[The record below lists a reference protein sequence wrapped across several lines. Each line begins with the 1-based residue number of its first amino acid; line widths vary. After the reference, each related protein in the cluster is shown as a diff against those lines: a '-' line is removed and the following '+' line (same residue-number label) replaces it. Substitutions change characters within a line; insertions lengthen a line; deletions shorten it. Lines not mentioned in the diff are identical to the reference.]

1 MRKQHEQSS
10 LSSAQLPARTK
21 SSAGWNTDGLAVQ
34 ALKDW
39 QASWAQ
45 NAEQCRKENRPEDAE
60 FGYKISRLA
69 GILAEMV
76 NAEAR
81 FNERQQFWVSEML
94 TALPGEV
101 TAQDALWGNK
111 AALALVGLAQYINSC
126 RQ

>member
-10 LSSAQLPARTK
+10 LSTAQLPARTK
-21 SSAGWNTDGLAVQ
+21 SSSEANTDGLAVQ

-45 NAEQCRKENRPEDAE
+45 KAEQCRRENRPEDAE
-60 FGYKISRLA
+60 FGHKLSRLA

-81 FNERQQFWVSEML
+81 FNDRQQFWVSEML
-94 TALPGEV
+94 TALPHQI

-111 AALALVGLAQYINSC
+111 AAL
-126 RQ
+126 